1 MKPDGPA
8 TFRSAERWR
17 AWLERHHRTETDL
30 VVRLF
35 RVHASQ
41 QGLSY
46 TEALDEALCFGWIDG
61 VRRAFDAVS
70 FTVRFSPRKAR
81 SIWSRVNVAHVE
93 RLITGGRMTGAGLA
107 AFKSREERRT
117 GVYSFEQR
125 AMALAPNLLRRFQA
139 RARAW
144 RYFEGRPP
152 GYRRTAIHWVM
163 GAKRDDTRLRRLQ
176 VLIDCSARGER
187 IPPLARAPRAHG

>member
-1 MKPDGPA
+1 VSLDTPA
-8 TFRSAERWR
+8 TFGSADRWR
-17 AWLERHHRTETDL
+17 AWLERHHRTETEL

-35 RVHASQ
+35 RTHAGE
-41 QGLSY
+41 QGLTY
-46 TEALDEALCFGWIDG
+46 IEALDEALCFGWIDG

-93 RLITGGRMTGAGLA
+93 RLMAADRMTPAGLA
-107 AFKSREERRT
+107 AFQARDAGRT

-125 AMALAPNLLRRFQA
+125 TVHLAPALLRRFRA

-144 RYFEGRPP
+144 RCFEGRPP

-163 GAKRDDTRLRRLQ
+163 SAKREDTRLRRLQ
-176 VLIDCSARGER
+176 VLIECSARGES
-187 IPPLARAPRAHG
+187 IPVLARAPSPHA